1 MRSGV
6 QVLDYVCFCG
16 QDRIENQV
24 RRSLVETQKT
34 QPQET
39 QPQET
44 QPQEAQASPAPE
56 EPRKTRAL
64 WERVRDFM
72 GFGKDGEKTG
82 LDLLQVLAAVSIPV
96 AVVIM
101 GAIFTA
107 SQSRSQQQAEEQ
119 RGLVPVR

>member
-24 RRSLVETQKT
+24 RRSLVETQK
-34 QPQET
+34 
-39 QPQET
+39 T

-82 LDLLQVLAAVSIPV
+82 LDLLQDLAAVSIPV